1 MSMTGNGAHGES
13 GQARFEQRVE
23 APLAVLFAVAM
34 QVTLATVSLQRDW
47 MMWGMPGWVWLL
59 SIAPEIGLILAL
71 SIPGTRRKLERAD
84 RRRTASIALVAVIGL
99 SNVFALA
106 VLVGSLIT
114 AQETVGVELL
124 LKGGTIWG
132 TNVIAFGLMYWEID
146 GGGPERR
153 RESSGGLDRD
163 FQFPQME
170 NPDLVSPGW
179 QPHLLD
185 YIYLSYTN
193 SIAFSPTDAMPL
205 RHRAKLLMMFQS
217 SVSALAVLLVAAR
230 AVNILH

>member
-1 MSMTGNGAHGES
+1 MIADGRTQSTEAD
-13 GQARFEQRVE
+13 QARREQRVE

-34 QVTLATVSLQRDW
+34 QVTLSLVSLQRDW
-47 MMWGMPGWVWLL
+47 RMWGTPGWVWLVAV
-59 SIAPEIGLILAL
+59 APELCLIFAL
-71 SIPGTRRKLERAD
+71 SVPGTRRKLERAD

-99 SNVFALA
+99 SNVFALV
-106 VLVGSLIT
+106 VLIGSLIT
-114 AQETVGVELL
+114 AQEAVGVELL

-146 GGGPERR
+146 GDGPERR
-153 RESSGGLDRD
+153 REHGNALDRD

-170 NPDLVSPGW
+170 NPDLVAPGW
-179 QPHLLD
+179 QPHLID
-185 YIYLSYTN
+185 YVYVSFTN